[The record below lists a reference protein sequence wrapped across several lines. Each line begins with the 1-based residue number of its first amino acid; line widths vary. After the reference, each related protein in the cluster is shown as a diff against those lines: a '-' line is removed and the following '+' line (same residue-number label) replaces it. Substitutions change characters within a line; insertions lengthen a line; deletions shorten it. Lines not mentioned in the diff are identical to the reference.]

1 MRTWVLL
8 AMLLT
13 GLLSVSNLYA
23 WGPEGH
29 QTVGMIAEA
38 RLTPEAK
45 AKIGELLEGKALSD
59 LSVVVWADLLAPK
72 STKPW
77 HYVDIPLDENAYV
90 PERDGHEG
98 NNVIEKTVEMAALLK
113 DKSKP
118 IEERQRALK
127 YLIHFVGDM
136 HQPLHAAERKND
148 DGKPDK
154 GGNLVQVRLPGAAVR
169 VEVVPATVPATM
181 PATMPATSPA
191 ADGAVRLH
199 IAWDKDLVVGAMG
212 GEGVEV
218 FAGGLGK
225 SVKEEDAKVWTKG
238 VGGELSKEVVIGW
251 VLESHKVAQET
262 VYPGVPSDGSVKTL
276 DKAYVEKSEK
286 AIKEQLTK
294 AGVRLAAVL
303 NEQFK

>member
-1 MRTWVLL
+1 MRIKSFLVAFGFVIL
-8 AMLLT
+8 
-13 GLLSVSNLYA
+13 GVSNVFA

-45 AKIGELLEGKALSD
+45 ARVGELLEGKAVSD

-77 HYVDIPLDENAYV
+77 HYVDIPLGEAAYV
-90 PERDGHEG
+90 AEWDGHEG
-98 NNVIEKTVEMAALLK
+98 NNVIDKTVEMAALVK

-136 HQPLHAAERKND
+136 HQPLHTAERKND

-154 GGNLVQVRLPGAAVR
+154 GGNLVQVRVAEGA
-169 VEVVPATVPATM
+169 EP
-181 PATMPATSPA
+181 
-191 ADGAVRLH
+191 VRLH
-199 IAWDKDLVVGAMG
+199 IAWDVDVVKGAMAG
-212 GEGVEV
+212 QDVKA
-218 FAGGLGK
+218 FAEGLGK
-225 SVKEEDAKVWTKG
+225 GVTEEEAKAWSAG
-238 VGGELSKEVVIGW
+238 VEGELKKEVVVGW
-251 VLESHKVAQET
+251 VLETHKVAVEA
-262 VYPGVPSDGSVKTL
+262 VYPGVPSNGSVVTL
-276 DKAYVEKSEK
+276 DKAYMERGEK
-286 AIKEQLTK
+286 AVKERLVR

-303 NEQFK
+303 NAE